1 VLLISVGEK
10 IGGKKNMFFWHAN
23 IMT

>member
-10 IGGKKNMFFWHAN
+10 ISGKKNMFFWHAN